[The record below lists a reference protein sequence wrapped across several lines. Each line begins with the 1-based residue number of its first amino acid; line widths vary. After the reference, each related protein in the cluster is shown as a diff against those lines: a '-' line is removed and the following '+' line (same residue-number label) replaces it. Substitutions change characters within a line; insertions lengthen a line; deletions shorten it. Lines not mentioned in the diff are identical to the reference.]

1 MKRLMTLTMAGALA
15 VGAAACSDD
24 RNANN
29 TANPNGTA
37 ARERGAVGT
46 SGTSSDTKFV
56 DEQLAA
62 GRAEVSLGELAQQR
76 ATHPDVKNFGAMMVR
91 DHTNAGTE
99 LKQIAARTNTSAG
112 NEADHKDDHNEMRDE
127 LMKLSG
133 NDFDKKY
140 INEMIDDHEKDVKDV
155 EDKAEHADNPDV
167 RAWAAKTLPVMRAHL
182 EKAKAIKE
190 RLDQAG
196 DTTKGS

>member
-1 MKRLMTLTMAGALA
+1 MKRLMTLTMVGALA
-15 VGAAACSDD
+15 IGAAACADD
-24 RNANN
+24 RDANKVNA
-29 TANPNGTA
+29 NGTA
-37 ARERGAVGT
+37 AREGGAVGT
-46 SGTSSDTKFV
+46 SGTSADTRFV

-62 GRAEVSLGELAQQR
+62 GRAEVSLGELAQER
-76 ATHPDVKNFGAMMVR
+76 GTHPDVKSFGAMMVR
-91 DHTNAGTE
+91 DHTSAGTE
-99 LKQIAARTNTSAG
+99 LKQIAARTNSSAG
-112 NEADHKDDHNEMRDE
+112 NDADHKDDHNELRDE

-140 INEMIDDHEKDVKDV
+140 ISEMIDDHEKDVKDV

-196 DTTKGS
+196 DATKGS